1 MPEQWVTGRSMTS
14 AKANAELVVCLVD
27 DDPGVLQA
35 IGRLLSADGFAVR
48 KFSDPVNFLAHVSVS
63 AVPLVVLDVWMEEMT
78 GLDVQAK
85 LARASPQ
92 TRVIMITGRKGI
104 EVERTAMEAGASAF
118 FIKPFDDELFLAAV
132 RHALESPRPVE

>member
-35 IGRLLSADGFAVR
+35 IGRLLRADGFAVR